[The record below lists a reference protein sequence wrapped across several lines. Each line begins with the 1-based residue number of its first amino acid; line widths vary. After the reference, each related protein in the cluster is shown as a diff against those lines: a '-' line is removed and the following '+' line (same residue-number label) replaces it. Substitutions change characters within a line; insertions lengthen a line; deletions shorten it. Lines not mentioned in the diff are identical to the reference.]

1 MPEGLEVEYYRR
13 LADTVVGRRIRVVDA
28 PDAWYVKGG
37 VAPADVVAALEGRRI
52 TATRR
57 IGKLLLVDTDGPTL
71 GLRFGMTGRLLVDGG
86 AAIEHLEY
94 SSRREDPAWDRFVL
108 QFGTTRRPAGDLR
121 LRDPRRLGAV
131 ELDPTTDHLGVDLF
145 DVTPTALTAALNGS
159 AAPLKAR
166 LLDQSR
172 VAGLGNLLV
181 DEILWRA
188 RLAPDRPAGSLDSA
202 EQRRLQRVLRT
213 TVHQLLERGGSHT
226 GDLMVARVRGGTCP
240 RCGSALDRETVGGRT
255 TYWCRSCVAAAPAG
269 SGSGPGSGSGS
280 GAVAASSARSGRS
293 R

>member
-13 LADTVVGRRIRVVDA
+13 LADDAVGRRIRAVDA

-37 VAPADVVAALEGRRI
+37 LGPADVVTALQGRRI
-52 TATRR
+52 TGTRR

-71 GLRFGMTGRLLVDGG
+71 GLRFGMTGRLLLDDV

-94 SSRREDPAWDRFVL
+94 STRREDPTWDRFVL
-108 QFGTTRRPAGDLR
+108 RFGTARRPEGDLR

-131 ELDPTTDHLGVDLF
+131 ELDPATDHLGVDLF
-145 DVTPTALTAALNGS
+145 SVTPAALAAALAGS
-159 AAPLKAR
+159 SAPLKAR

-188 RLAPDRPAGSLDSA
+188 RLAPDRPAGSLTPD
-202 EQRRLQRVLRT
+202 EVRRLQRVVRT
-213 TVHQLLERGGSHT
+213 TVRQLLERGGSHT
-226 GDLMVARVRGGTCP
+226 GDLMVARVRGGACP
-240 RCGSALDRETVGGRT
+240 RCGAELARQTVGGRT
-255 TYWCRSCVAAAPAG
+255 TYWCPACVDRKG
-269 SGSGPGSGSGS
+269 VGP
-280 GAVAASSARSGRS
+280 
-293 R
+293 